1 MVRRSSASAPNQ
13 RAIILVHGRD
23 NSRTNGFCDQF
34 VSFANQLHKAGFSV
48 LMIDLRGHGQSAD
61 SRYTFGIKE
70 RQDILGGVDWLE
82 GRGYQPGKIG
92 VLGYSLG
99 AGSVIGA
106 ALE

>member
-1 MVRRSSASAPNQ
+1 
-13 RAIILVHGRD
+13 VHGRD

-70 RQDILGGVDWLE
+70 RQDI
-82 GRGYQPGKIG
+82 
-92 VLGYSLG
+92 
-99 AGSVIGA
+99 
-106 ALE
+106 